1 MCRCLTLGT
10 EMKGMMDIELLLT
23 VVDREVTAATDGEE
37 AQASWPLRV
46 TLSNEGNEWIGNPS
60 LSVRES

>member
-1 MCRCLTLGT
+1 
-10 EMKGMMDIELLLT
+10 MKGMMDIELLLT
-23 VVDREVTAATDGEE
+23 VVDREVTAATDEEE